1 MNFCLLLSQPD
12 PLDLGFVSRAGV
24 RYSVFA
30 KADHFRAVFL
40 E

>member
-12 PLDLGFVSRAGV
+12 PLDLGFVCRAGV
-24 RYSVFA
+24 RYS
-30 KADHFRAVFL
+30 DHFRVVFL